1 MLLKTSFVAVVD
13 NELSEPQA
21 VLGGVVQGSSL
32 VPLLFNYTIDKAP
45 SLVHKEGLSA
55 CPAHCYI
62 GVIAFADDIA
72 TVARSPDEAQN
83 ILDVMSTFAAA
94 EQKITW
100 PPQSTKF
107 GYMRSVGITHL
118 GGNLNQVIGM
128 YKAFIWPTME
138 YALEIC
144 IPNTSLIKALECC
157 QGDMLRTILGVP
169 KSTSYTTILLLCK
182 METMEHRWRTMISS
196 YTCCCQLDTDD
207 KHILNGLFDIE
218 RVAQM
223 KSSSL
228 IPRLCQEAYYA
239 GPPHRIAM
247 TIGEKKQACLQALRG
262 ANKSAT
268 QVAQITSLGF
278 LCSMFVQ
285 HRTPI
290 IHWLLGAVAIQPSQ
304 CQKCGEPISRDHA
317 ADCIGAKAKLGPII
331 ANALREL
338 DGQQKQHQ
346 QQANVI
352 YSVLMALNK
361 SDMAS
366 AIKIALVIDKIYTHC
381 LC

>member
-1 MLLKTSFVAVVD
+1 MK
-13 NELSEPQA
+13 
-21 VLGGVVQGSSL
+21 
-32 VPLLFNYTIDKAP
+32 
-45 SLVHKEGLSA
+45 
-55 CPAHCYI
+55 
-62 GVIAFADDIA
+62 
-72 TVARSPDEAQN
+72 
-83 ILDVMSTFAAA
+83 
-94 EQKITW
+94 
-100 PPQSTKF
+100 
-107 GYMRSVGITHL
+107 
-118 GGNLNQVIGM
+118 
-128 YKAFIWPTME
+128 
-138 YALEIC
+138 
-144 IPNTSLIKALECC
+144 
-157 QGDMLRTILGVP
+157 
-169 KSTSYTTILLLCK
+169 
-182 METMEHRWRTMISS
+182 HRWHAKISS
-196 YTCCCQLDTDD
+196 CISRRQLDTDN

-223 KSSSL
+223 KSSRL
-228 IPRLCQEAYYA
+228 IPQLCQEAYCA
-239 GPPHRIAM
+239 GPPHRITT

-290 IHWLLGAVAIQPSQ
+290 IHWLLGAVAVQPSQ
-304 CQKCGEPISRDHA
+304 CQKCGGTISRDHA
-317 ADCIGAKAKLGPII
+317 TDCIGAKARLGPII

-338 DGQQKQHQ
+338 REQQKQHQ

-352 YSVLMALNK
+352 YSVLVALNK